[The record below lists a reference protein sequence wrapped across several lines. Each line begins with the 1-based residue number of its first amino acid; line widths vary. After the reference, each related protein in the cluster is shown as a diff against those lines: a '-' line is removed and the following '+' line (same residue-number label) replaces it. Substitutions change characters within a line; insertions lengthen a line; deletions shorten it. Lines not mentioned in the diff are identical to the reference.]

1 MKRHVLRLW
10 RKLKFDLGVVGIAAV
25 LGFAFLVF
33 LSVITTVSAEF
44 GKFGLPSVD
53 TILLIFP
60 EDQAAVMAVG
70 LMVVIGGYSEVSSI
84 RTLMGMASVALGLV
98 VTMAGIVALLL
109 PDQRAECAF

>member
-25 LGFAFLVF
+25 LGFVFLVF
-33 LSVITTVSAEF
+33 LSAITTVSAEF

-60 EDQAAVMAVG
+60 EDQAAVMAVGVAVG

-109 PDQRAECAF
+109 PD